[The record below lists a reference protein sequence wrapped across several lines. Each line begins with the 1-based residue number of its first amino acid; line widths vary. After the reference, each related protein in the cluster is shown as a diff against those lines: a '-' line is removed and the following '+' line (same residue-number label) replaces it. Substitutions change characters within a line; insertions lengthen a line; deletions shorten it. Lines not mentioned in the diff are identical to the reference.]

1 MRVMFVAIAYE
12 QLGISMLSAL
22 AKQRGHDVRLAF
34 SVALFND
41 RRHTSWNPLPRF
53 FDDTRD
59 VLNDIE
65 RFHPDVLAFS
75 PLSGS
80 YRWCLHIAQNAKALL
95 PKVKILFGGVHT
107 TAVPDRVIARPEV
120 DYICQGE
127 GDVAFLEIL
136 SAIEQGDFSSPLPNT
151 RYKTPEGR
159 IIQGPQTGFIQNLDA
174 LPFFDKSLW
183 EDYFSMSDYYITMAS
198 RGCPLRCTFCF
209 NSFFANLPGQGKG
222 KYVRYR
228 SPAHMLAEL
237 RWAKKRYQTKMI
249 GFFDDV
255 FTLDKTWLK
264 IFLEGYKKDIHTPFQ
279 IFTHVNHMDEETVRW
294 LAEAGCDAA
303 EIGMETL
310 DEEYKNKYLKRH
322 ESKETTAEVIR
333 LTRKHHI
340 RSRMDHML
348 GLPGEPLE
356 AQETARQF
364 YIENPPARINSY
376 WVNYFPGTELQKT
389 AIRFGVIT
397 EADAESLNEGF
408 SFDLD
413 SYNRSHKL
421 FTREQLRH
429 CRTYQVIFKLIPFF
443 PKKILSRLNPGLF
456 KSLPAFIS
464 EGLASMTDLFGG
476 IATGEAEFLI
486 YTKHLVFHIYRTL
499 LGKLGFQKPRRMRH
513 LAPDTQ
519 AVCVHTADGSGHK
532 NSCDCQ
538 RFFREGQT
546 TG

>member
-22 AKQRGHDVRLAF
+22 AKQRGHDVQLAF

-41 RRHTSWNPLPRF
+41 RLHTSWHPIPRF

-59 VLNDIE
+59 VLKDVE
-65 RFHPDVLAFS
+65 RFKPDVLAFS

-80 YRWCLHIAQNAKALL
+80 YRWCLQVAQNAKILF
-95 PKVKILFGGVHT
+95 PGMKTLFGGVHAS
-107 TAVPDRVIARPEV
+107 AVPDRVITRPEV
-120 DYICQGE
+120 DYICVGE
-127 GDVAFLEIL
+127 GDVAFLKTL
-136 SAIEQGDFSSPLPNT
+136 SAIKKNDTASPLPNT
-151 RYKTPEGR
+151 RYKTPDGR
-159 IIQGPQTGFIQNLDA
+159 IIQGPQIGFIPNLDS

-183 EDYFSMSDYYITMAS
+183 EDYFNMSDYYITMAS

-209 NSFFANLPGQGKG
+209 NSFFANLPKQNSG

-237 RWAKKRYQTKMI
+237 RWAKKRYRTRMI

-255 FTLDKTWLK
+255 FTLDKKWLK
-264 IFLEGYKKDIHTPFQ
+264 VFLDGYKKDIHTPFQ
-279 IFTHVNHMDEETVRW
+279 IFTHVNHMDAETVQW

-310 DEEYKNKYLKRH
+310 DEEYKSKYLNRH
-322 ESKETTAEVIR
+322 ESKETTADVIR

-348 GLPGEPLE
+348 GLPGEPPE

-364 YIENPPARINSY
+364 YIENPPSRINSY

-389 AIRFGVIT
+389 AIQFGIIT
-397 EADAESLNEGF
+397 EADAEAINEGF
-408 SFDLD
+408 SLDLD

-421 FTREQLRH
+421 FTQEQLRH
-429 CRTYQVIFKLIPFF
+429 CRTYQIIFKLIPFL
-443 PKKILSRLNPGLF
+443 PEGLLRRLKPRIF
-456 KSLPAFIS
+456 KALPAFIS
-464 EGLASMTDLFGG
+464 EGLAFMTDLIGG

-486 YTKHLVFHIYRTL
+486 YTKYVLFHIYRTL
-499 LGKLGFQKPRRMRH
+499 WGKLGLRKPRRMRW
-513 LAPDTQ
+513 LTPDPRV
-519 AVCVHTADGSGHK
+519 VCVHTAEEGGQEG
-532 NSCDCQ
+532 SCDCQ
-538 RFFREGQT
+538 RDFPGT
-546 TG
+546 S